1 MSAIGTSGLFIVVV
15 ERRLAERSGQFRLVN
30 DWGVSLD
37 KSRLIR
43 LHQQM
48 KEGIAVSFAGTG
60 VHNNKAK
67 ASTFGS
73 TPPRLQAFIGGPS
86 NGPWARS
93 MLSQK
98 ERPHVEWI
106 LLPGASIP
114 DSRSS
119 GDPQIVSFVRSE
131 ASVIEALQARHWTLS
146 GLWQVGSDTLS
157 HIPPVP
163 DNEALPFPAYSSS
176 TFIGIISISNLATL
190 LRLNC
195 DCNCLC
201 LPDYRICHSWTAP
214 SKPRRRSASSSPLI
228 NPPTSAPTFPRVP

>member
-86 NGPWARS
+86 NGPWARY

-98 ERPHVEWI
+98 EDACMWNGFCCLGHRYQIAAV
-106 LLPGASIP
+106 PGIHKLS
-114 DSRSS
+114 
-119 GDPQIVSFVRSE
+119 
-131 ASVIEALQARHWTLS
+131 AL
-146 GLWQVGSDTLS
+146 
-157 HIPPVP
+157 
-163 DNEALPFPAYSSS
+163 
-176 TFIGIISISNLATL
+176 
-190 LRLNC
+190 
-195 DCNCLC
+195 
-201 LPDYRICHSWTAP
+201 
-214 SKPRRRSASSSPLI
+214 
-228 NPPTSAPTFPRVP
+228 